1 MHNTL
6 YFNKYKYVVSNVN
19 IHMGISTSFI
29 RIYVFVCL
37 YNFTKLYNFGLIYT
51 IKEAH
56 IFMFSCKKKINFKL
70 KAQK

>member
-29 RIYVFVCL
+29 RIYVFICL

-51 IKEAH
+51 IKAAY
-56 IFMFSCKKKINFKL
+56 IRCFLVKKKYF
-70 KAQK
+70 